1 MLMGYGQTGRHDN
14 FFENP
19 YEEEI
24 GSWRKV
30 DMRARDRFSPY
41 LGPETPSIL
50 GTRIDSV
57 PYPPTPRQIVKHYQN
72 CRQSHIGFVV
82 MRACY
87 AV

>member
-24 GSWRKV
+24 GSWERKLTC
-30 DMRARDRFSPY
+30 APEIGSPPY

-57 PYPPTPRQIVKHYQN
+57 PYPRLP
-72 CRQSHIGFVV
+72 G
-82 MRACY
+82 RA
-87 AV
+87 